1 MTLTAAVGDRL
12 VVRSQHLDGPVRD
25 GETLDVRHADGSPP
39 YVVRWS
45 DSGRETLSSRDP
57 TRTSNTSTPGLVR
70 TMPGREDASVHGGGL
85 AAAPSA
91 GSDVGS
97 LSCPAP
103 SSCPVVDPGHRP
115 CLSGPFRGME
125 HSDPDR
131 PGGPRRVHEP
141 RPRPPPTQITAVRR
155 TGCARRTPIS
165 RRPGAHRPGPRPVR
179 RPDSVSPTAALRPS
193 RACTGATTNAAR
205 PRNPR
210 PAGAREPPLQ
220 LLQPPLGDFQPRVRL
235 AAIAEVLHPH
245 DRKRRAQH
253 MVAPAAI
260 GSRRSGDK
268 PELCTAGAAA
278 DHTQD
283 ALEP

>member
-103 SSCPVVDPGHRP
+103 SSCPVVDPGHGP

-141 RPRPPPTQITAVRR
+141 RPRPPDPDHCRAQNRVRPPYAHQPQ
-155 TGCARRTPIS
+155 ARRASTRTTSHTSAGLGQSDRGSSPFARVY
-165 RRPGAHRPGPRPVR
+165 RRDHQCGP
-179 RPDSVSPTAALRPS
+179 SPESET
-193 RACTGATTNAAR
+193 
-205 PRNPR
+205 
-210 PAGAREPPLQ
+210 
-220 LLQPPLGDFQPRVRL
+220 
-235 AAIAEVLHPH
+235 
-245 DRKRRAQH
+245 
-253 MVAPAAI
+253 
-260 GSRRSGDK
+260 SRRSRA
-268 PELCTAGAAA
+268 PAPAPLAAPRRFPA
-278 DHTQD
+278 TRSARCDCRGP
-283 ALEP
+283 ASS